1 MVRETNGKRDNGQFI
16 KYELY
21 ATHLSSRLNI
31 LLKTFIKWSNST
43 DTPENTQTM
52 QDRMQAQLAQC
63 EFAVTKSDLCS
74 RMMKQEMKNYD
85 VISTTIEEGIEM
97 AKTQIEQSKINL
109 VLAKK
114 IRRNRMEYDVL
125 AKVIQQQPDRKN
137 TSEKLATLSKELDD
151 LEGTRKQLQERLEI
165 RRKEFTVLMH
175 AIQSL
180 QHKLG
185 DDNENDTGLVD
196 QSDEGF
202 IVDDDFGDKNGLV
215 DVEFDMEIV

>member
-1 MVRETNGKRDNGQFI
+1 M
-16 KYELY
+16 
-21 ATHLSSRLNI
+21 

-43 DTPENTQTM
+43 DSPETM

-74 RMMKQEMKNYD
+74 KMMKQEVKNYQL
-85 VISTTIEEGIEM
+85 ISRTIEEGIDL
-97 AKTQIEQSKINL
+97 AKTQIEQSKVNL

-137 TSEKLATLSKELDD
+137 TSEKLDSLKKELDD
-151 LEGTRKQLQERLEI
+151 LEGTRKHLQERLEI
-165 RRKEFTVLMH
+165 RRKEFAVLMH
-175 AIQSL
+175 SIQSL
-180 QHKLG
+180 QQKLG
-185 DDNENDTGLVD
+185 DEDNGLVD

-202 IVDDDFGDKNGLV
+202 IVEDVDDEFGDKSGLDV
-215 DVEFDMEIV
+215 DFEMEIV

>member
-1 MVRETNGKRDNGQFI
+1 
-16 KYELY
+16 
-21 ATHLSSRLNI
+21 
-31 LLKTFIKWSNST
+31 
-43 DTPENTQTM
+43 
-52 QDRMQAQLAQC
+52 
-63 EFAVTKSDLCS
+63 
-74 RMMKQEMKNYD
+74 MMKHEMKNYEQL
-85 VISTTIEEGIEM
+85 SRTIEEGIEL

-137 TSEKLATLSKELDD
+137 TSEKLATLSKELED
-151 LEGTRKQLQERLEI
+151 LEATQTQLQDRLEI

-180 QHKLG
+180 QQKLG
-185 DDNENDTGLVD
+185 DDEAGDENSGLVD

-202 IVDDDFGDKNGLV
+202 IVEDDEFVDKNGLV
-215 DVEFDMEIV
+215 DFDMEIV

>member
-1 MVRETNGKRDNGQFI
+1 
-16 KYELY
+16 
-21 ATHLSSRLNI
+21 
-31 LLKTFIKWSNST
+31 
-43 DTPENTQTM
+43 
-52 QDRMQAQLAQC
+52 MQAQLAQC

-74 RMMKQEMKNYD
+74 RMMKQEMKNYELLSEKTRL
-85 VISTTIEEGIEM
+85 VLLIHTSRLNVCSTHSFLSPSESIEL
-97 AKTQIEQSKINL
+97 AKIQIEQSKLNL

-137 TSEKLATLSKELDD
+137 TSNKLATLSKELEE
-151 LEGTRKQLQERLEI
+151 LECTRKQLQERLEI

-175 AIQSL
+175 SIQSL
-180 QHKLG
+180 QQKLA
-185 DDNENDTGLVD
+185 EESEDTGLVD

-202 IVDDDFGDKNGLV
+202 IVEDDEFNDKNGLV

>member
-1 MVRETNGKRDNGQFI
+1 MTNFPLF
-16 KYELY
+16 Y
-21 ATHLSSRLNI
+21 SRLNV
-31 LLKTFIKWSNST
+31 LLKTFIKWSNSS
-43 DTPENTQTM
+43 DSPENTLIM

-74 RMMKQEMKNYD
+74 KMMKHEMKNYEQ
-85 VISTTIEEGIEM
+85 ISGTIEEGIEL

-137 TSEKLATLSKELDD
+137 TSEKLSTLSKELDD

-185 DDNENDTGLVD
+185 DDSEENGLVD

-202 IVDDDFGDKNGLV
+202 VVEDDEFGDKNGLV

>member
-1 MVRETNGKRDNGQFI
+1 
-16 KYELY
+16 
-21 ATHLSSRLNI
+21 
-31 LLKTFIKWSNST
+31 
-43 DTPENTQTM
+43 M

-137 TSEKLATLSKELDD
+137 TSEKLATLSKELED

-185 DDNENDTGLVD
+185 DDNENDTGLID

-202 IVDDDFGDKNGLV
+202 IVDDDLDKNGLV